1 MEKWNISIF
10 ILITVYLLHRM
21 IRNAKWTKEKEL
33 KKFEKESII
42 GPWHYSLRQ
51 NLVPLCIG
59 IILILGWK
67 ELENGWFWL
76 GFGFFLVAVGLNP
89 FAGLALNKIQKVP
102 DFEWKPPQENE
113 VIKKVAKKRKSAILF
128 TILLLFWFY
137 TYAQNFI

>member
-1 MEKWNISIF
+1 MEKWNITLF
-10 ILITVYLLHRM
+10 IIITVYLLHRM
-21 IRNAKWTKEKEL
+21 IRNAKWNKEKEL

-42 GPWHYSLRQ
+42 GPWHYSLRH

-76 GFGFFLVAVGLNP
+76 GFGIFLVAVGLNP
-89 FAGLALNKIQKVP
+89 FAGLTLNKIQKVP

-113 VIKKVAKKRKSAILF
+113 INKKVTNKRKSALLF
-128 TILLLFWFY
+128 TVLLLFWFY
-137 TYAQNFI
+137 TNAHSFI